1 MEISN
6 KPTIVFLGTGGHIA
20 PGVIK
25 ELLLKYNILGVS
37 RNSLLIETEGYEGIR
52 FDFEKNN
59 YESIKNLIERIYSK
73 YGPNVKGF
81 VFNFYY
87 GYPTK
92 PDALRDDNIVRACMG
107 IFGKQMQLIDSI
119 YEVFDSSVS
128 LILISSMYANIN
140 PKYKNYENNNDFNAL
155 LYGSM
160 KAAFEKGGK
169 WFISYKR
176 RNNIRINIL
185 RLGAFP
191 NNSIQKSNPKFIDNL
206 KKSTE
211 MNSIGSPQ
219 DIVSALEFLVSDGS
233 KYCQG
238 STLTIDGGWSI
249 S

>member
-1 MEISN
+1 MNISN
-6 KPTIVFLGTGGHIA
+6 KPAIVFFGTGGHIA

-37 RNSLLIETEGYEGIR
+37 RNSLLKETEGYEGIR
-52 FDFEKNN
+52 FDFEESN
-59 YESIKNLIERIYSK
+59 YESIKDLIERIHSK
-73 YGPNVKGF
+73 YGPNIKGF

-87 GYPTK
+87 GYPAK
-92 PDALRDDNIVRACMG
+92 PDALRDENILRACMG

-128 LILISSMYANIN
+128 LILISSMYANLN
-140 PKYKNYENNNDFNAL
+140 PKYENYENNNDFNAL
-155 LYGSM
+155 LYGAM

-191 NNSIQKSNPKFIDNL
+191 NNSVQKLNPKFIDNL

-211 MNSIGSPQ
+211 INSIGSPQ
-219 DIVSALEFLVSDGS
+219 DIISALEFLVSDGS